1 MARRPRHSIIIPFHS
16 SERLLRLCLKS
27 ILNSVPADVEKI
39 LVINNHREEEIP
51 RKINSRLLRVVRY
64 QQSLGYSR
72 AINAGASV
80 ARGQTLVFCD
90 ADTFYS
96 GNWFSNLVGFHKRT
110 KNIGLASSRLLDPRT
125 ARVSDFGIGFT
136 RYNAPH
142 PYRDVRPDHPFVSKP
157 RLVQAASSANMI
169 IDAKLFTKIGAFDED
184 LHNAYSDL
192 DLCLRL
198 NEAGLQCWVVNES
211 TVFHRG
217 ASAATHR
224 GSYWADV
231 KALFASKNATRLHH
245 DMQQYFDQSLRHH
258 RDSKGFASKYLL
270 IDLSSVVDRDWHH
283 DLLREYVGL
292 VSVYDYSP
300 GLRDLATISLIDHLG
315 LNALE
320 SRTALLYFVDRF
332 MSLEQN
338 RMWFDMRVRK
348 DDLVVDRNANVALLA
363 EVVSAHH

>member
-1 MARRPRHSIIIPFHS
+1 MAQRPHHSIIIPFHS
-16 SERLLRLCLKS
+16 SERLLGLCLKT
-27 ILNSVPADVEKI
+27 ILKSVPADVEKI
-39 LVINNHREEEIP
+39 VVINNHREEEIP
-51 RKINSRLLRVVRY
+51 RKIKSTQLRVIRY

-72 AINAGASV
+72 AINAGADV

-96 GNWFSNLVGFHKRT
+96 GNWFSSLTGFHKRT

-136 RYNAPH
+136 KYNAPH

-157 RLVQAASSANMI
+157 RIVQAASSANMI
-169 IDAKLFTKIGAFDED
+169 IDAKLFAEIGAFDED

-198 NEAGLQCWVVNES
+198 NETGRQCWVVNES

-217 ASAATHR
+217 ASAITHR
-224 GSYWADV
+224 DSYWADV
-231 KALFASKNATRLHH
+231 KALFASKNASRLRH

-258 RDSKGFASKYLL
+258 QHSKGFAPQYLL
-270 IDLSSVVDRDWHH
+270 IDLSSVVDRNWHY
-283 DLLREYVGL
+283 DLLREYVRL

-300 GLRDLATISLIDHLG
+300 GLRDLGTISLIDHVG
-315 LNALE
+315 VNVLE

-332 MSLEQN
+332 ISLQEN

-363 EVVSAHH
+363 EVVNALR